1 VKVGIFLGQRI
12 LALALERYLIF
23 LTSHLHEVGE
33 GEKAPRGLDVIV
45 TDYFTLLSGGLASR
59 FPGAKI
65 LLLDTGLSIVKKR
78 IALLLFRVRGI
89 LQSDASPHLFLKA
102 LDRIHK
108 GDLWLDH
115 ATAEELLSLSRD
127 GHTTSDIKGL
137 TGRERE
143 VIPLVCRGYKNGE
156 IALQLG
162 ISVSTVKALLSRVFR
177 KFGVSSR
184 SQLQAAVM
192 GNDILDRL

>member
-1 VKVGIFLGQRI
+1 MKVGIFLGHRI

-23 LTSHLHEVGE
+23 LPSHLHEVGE

-102 LDRIHK
+102 LDRIQK

-127 GHTTSDIKGL
+127 GHTSDIKGL
-137 TGRERE
+137 TRRERE
-143 VIPLVCRGYKNGE
+143 VIPLVCRGHKNEE

-177 KFGVSSR
+177 KFGVSTR